1 MTRSWV
7 YCIDL
12 SKVFL
17 SFLKL
22 IFFSVCHSTF
32 FFLVIELRIFFI
44 FLFTNL
50 FCSDSIFSSWWNKIF
65 ETFLRIFGWYLLIIL
80 ARVYYYYYSLTF
92 FLLLSLVFYYI
103 IKLTKIIELIQ
114 INYLGPRFF
123 LLFWVG
129 VCFYGGTVF
138 LKKTDFFT
146 SNYFFIFFPSN

>member
-1 MTRSWV
+1 MTGSWV
-7 YCIDL
+7 YCVDL

-22 IFFSVCHSTF
+22 IFFFSLSFKVF
-32 FFLVIELRIFFI
+32 FSCNWASIFFYFSLYKVI
-44 FLFTNL
+44 LFWFN
-50 FCSDSIFSSWWNKIF
+50 FSLWWNKIF
-65 ETFLRIFGWYLLIIL
+65 EIFLRIFGWYLLIIL
-80 ARVYYYYYSLTF
+80 ARVYYYYYYSLAF

-146 SNYFFIFFPSN
+146 SN